1 MSTKGSR
8 ARQGGGE
15 GNKGSAKHSANSEQ
29 AKGMQR
35 TRAGRAHVQ
44 AKREGAQ
51 GMQRLRGMQRGARKK
66 EVHIHLP
73 GLAKFF
79 LRKKPRLQVVTN
91 ASTQTERRNSAK

>member
-1 MSTKGSR
+1 MSIKGSR

-51 GMQRLRGMQRGARKK
+51 GMQRLQGMQRGARKK
-66 EVHIHLP
+66 EGHIHF
-73 GLAKFF
+73 LA
-79 LRKKPRLQVVTN
+79 
-91 ASTQTERRNSAK
+91 SY